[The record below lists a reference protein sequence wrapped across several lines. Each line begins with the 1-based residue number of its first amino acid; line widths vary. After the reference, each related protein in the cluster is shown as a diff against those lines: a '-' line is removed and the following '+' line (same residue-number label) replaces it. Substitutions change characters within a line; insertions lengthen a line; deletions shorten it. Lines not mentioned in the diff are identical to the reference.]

1 MSHIHNPEPA
11 DEHLPIWPAAL
22 MYFGVS
28 GALVSLVALAA
39 IYGG

>member
-1 MSHIHNPEPA
+1 MTFLTTPEPA
-11 DEHLPIWPAAL
+11 DDPLPIWPAAL
-22 MYFGVS
+22 LTLAAS

>member
-1 MSHIHNPEPA
+1 MTFLTVPEPD
-11 DEHLPIWPAAL
+11 DEPGSIWPAAL

-39 IYGG
+39 IFGG

>member
-1 MSHIHNPEPA
+1 MTFLTVPEPD
-11 DEHLPIWPAAL
+11 DEPGSIWPAAL
-22 MYFGVS
+22 LTLAAS